1 MPRASPPRF
10 HGWNIAWALAITQ
23 TVGFGIL
30 FYCFQV
36 FTLPMEAE
44 LGLSRAQTSGAYSLA
59 LLLSGSTAIPV
70 GRWVDRR
77 GARGLMTTASLAGVV
92 LLAYLVAVHPW
103 WTAPMLELG
112 QRIEGLRERDLRVR
126 MELAQAPHVQ
136 QRLEEVREVAS
147 RVPGFMQE
155 RSAELATAALIAR
168 LETAVLEASPGNRSC
183 AIRNRSPMSDPR
195 QDRFRRALV
204 QVRLHCGNPE
214 LAAVLHSLESGSPR
228 LFVDNL
234 NVLAPRQVFGR
245 AGAGPQGAGLDIT
258 FDLYGYLQPQASS
271 AGGDDA
277 R

>member
-1 MPRASPPRF
+1 M
-10 HGWNIAWALAITQ
+10 LA
-23 TVGFGIL
+23 V
-30 FYCFQV
+30 
-36 FTLPMEAE
+36 
-44 LGLSRAQTSGAYSLA
+44 LA
-59 LLLSGSTAIPV
+59 
-70 GRWVDRR
+70 
-77 GARGLMTTASLAGVV
+77 
-92 LLAYLVAVHPW
+92 LAYLLLVHPW
-103 WTAPMLELG
+103 WTVPMLETNA
-112 QRIEGLRERDLRVR
+112 RIESLRDRDLRAR
-126 MELAQAPHVQ
+126 TALQQAPEVRERLEAARAAAGSAPGFMAEANVQ
-136 QRLEEVREVAS
+136 LATSALVQRLE
-147 RVPGFMQE
+147 Q
-155 RSAELATAALIAR
+155 
-168 LETAVLEASPGNRSC
+168 AVLEASPGNRSC